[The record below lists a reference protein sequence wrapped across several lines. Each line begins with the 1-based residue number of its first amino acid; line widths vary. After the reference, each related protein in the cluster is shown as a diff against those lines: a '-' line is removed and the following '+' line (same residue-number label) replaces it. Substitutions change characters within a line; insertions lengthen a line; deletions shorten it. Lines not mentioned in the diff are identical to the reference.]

1 MLINVDV
8 KGLEVSCA
16 AFLSGDKVLIQELM
30 DGVDIHGDN
39 QAKFG
44 LPTRLI
50 AKTLVF
56 RILYGGTEYS
66 FAQDPE
72 FTGVSKRAS
81 YWKDVI
87 DKFYTKY
94 DGLHTWHKELVDNVV
109 LTGKYT
115 SPVGREYYFKPYTS
129 ERGELKWPRT
139 NILNYP
145 VQGFGNDIMSLMRIS
160 LYNRLKKLKLQSVK
174 LIATVHDSILLD
186 VPNDLIKQ
194 VVDILQAVAT
204 DVPGNFKKVF
214 GVQYLL
220 PFLIEI
226 ETGMD
231 YSNMEIYNAN

>member
-16 AFLSGDKVLIQELM
+16 AFLSKDKVLTQELM
-30 DGVDIHGDN
+30 DGVDIHGVN
-39 QAKFG
+39 QEKFE

-72 FTGVSKRAS
+72 FTSVSKRTS

-87 DKFYTKY
+87 EKFYTKY
-94 DGLHTWHKELVDNVV
+94 NGLYNWHIKLVDNVV
-109 LTGKYT
+109 LTGLYT
-115 SPVGREYYFKPYTS
+115 SPIGREYSFKPYTNN
-129 ERGELKWPRT
+129 RGELQWPRT

-145 VQGFGNDIMSLMRIS
+145 VQGLGNDIVAIMRIS
-160 LYNRLKKLKLQSVK
+160 LYNRLKRLKLAEAK
-174 LIATVHDSILLD
+174 MIATVHDSILLD
-186 VPNDLIKQ
+186 VPASLINQ
-194 VVDILQAVAT
+194 VVNLIQEVAR
-204 DVPGNFKKVF
+204 DVPGNFYRVF
-214 GVQYLL
+214 GVQYTL
-220 PFLIEI
+220 PFQVEI

-231 YSNMEIYNAN
+231 YSNMEIYK